1 MLEVKDLTKR
11 YGRETV
17 LYPVSFEVAPGSLL
31 GLVGPNGAGKTTT
44 LSCLAGLIRPDGG
57 SATWKGSP
65 ILSQPGVVS
74 LLPESPEVYPLLTVF
89 EHLELTARLFQLGA
103 SWRVEAEELLETM
116 ELAPHRGKLG
126 ATLSKGLR
134 QRLLM
139 ACTAIRHAPLLF
151 VDEPMIGLDPA
162 GQREVKQMLASFRDA
177 GTAVV
182 LSSHQLD
189 LIEELADDVLI
200 LAKGRVVAHGSI
212 AALKEQ
218 SDSGQGLEEW
228 FFHYTDRSS
237 AP

>member
-1 MLEVKDLTKR
+1 MLEVKNLTKR
-11 YGRETV
+11 YGRDTV
-17 LYPVSFEVAPGSLL
+17 LYPVSFSVSPGSVL

-57 SATWKGSP
+57 TATWQGRP

-74 LLPESPEVYPLLTVF
+74 LLPESPEVYSLLTVY
-89 EHLELTARLFQLGA
+89 EHLELTARLFQLDA
-103 SWRVEAEELLETM
+103 SWREEAERILDTM
-116 ELAPHRGKLG
+116 DLSPHRGKLG

-134 QRLLM
+134 QRVLM

-162 GQREVKQMLASFRDA
+162 GQREVKNMLAAFREQGA
-177 GTAVV
+177 AVV

-189 LIEELADDVLI
+189 IIEELADEVLI
-200 LAKGRVVAHGSI
+200 LAKGRVMAHGSI

-218 SDSGQGLEEW
+218 SGTDTALEEW
-228 FFHYTDRSS
+228 FFHYTDSS
-237 AP
+237 K